1 MAIFPNCV
9 LDNSNE
15 KQEVV
20 TEGSLSREFLLS
32 CASNPLAQQRPADL
46 SLERT
51 EGWVTAIVLN
61 YVSHQLP
68 TFNLPLRCQAIYH
81 GRVCRPSNFQFITR
95 QLVFEINN

>member
-9 LDNSNE
+9 LDHSNE

-68 TFNLPLRCQAIYH
+68 TSNFPRRCQAIYH
-81 GRVCRPSNFQFITR
+81 GRVCRPSNFQFVTR
-95 QLVFEINN
+95 QLVFENNN